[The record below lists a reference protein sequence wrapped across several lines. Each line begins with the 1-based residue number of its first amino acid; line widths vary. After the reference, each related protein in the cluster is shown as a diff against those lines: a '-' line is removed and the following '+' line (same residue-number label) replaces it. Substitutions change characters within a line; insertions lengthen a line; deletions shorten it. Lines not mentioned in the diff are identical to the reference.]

1 MPDHA
6 YAAHE
11 ILVAP
16 ARRYPELWRLIL
28 GLLIAAAVA
37 FGLSSLLSAIVSV
50 LAPGF
55 ASVTLTPEAAQGNTP
70 ATLLILLF
78 SFGLVIVGIFFA
90 ARLLQDRRPLELI
103 GPMPLALV
111 QFWRVFV
118 ALTALGAILLILP
131 PYEMGMP
138 LVRNLDTGTW
148 LALLPVSL
156 AAILVQTGSEEL
168 LFRGYIQQSLAA
180 RFKSPLIWM
189 VVPSLLFGLGHFSP
203 VEAGGNAWLVALW
216 AVAFGILM
224 SDLTARAGTL
234 GPAIA
239 LHMVNNVTALLIVAT
254 PDMLNGLSL
263 TTTPFSLSDTEQMRG
278 WLLIDFGFMT
288 VSWLAA
294 RLAIRR

>member
-1 MPDHA
+1 MRDHA
-6 YAAHE
+6 YSAHE
-11 ILVAP
+11 LLVAP
-16 ARRYPELWRLIL
+16 ARRYPELWRLVL

-37 FGLSSLLSAIVSV
+37 FALSSLISGVLSV

-55 ASVTLTPEAAQGNTP
+55 ASATLSPEAAQGNTP

-78 SFGLVIVGIFFA
+78 SFGLVIVGIFVA
-90 ARLLQDRRPLELI
+90 ARLLQDRRPLDLI

-111 QFWRVFV
+111 QFGKVIL
-118 ALTALGAILLILP
+118 ALAALGAVLMILP
-131 PYEMGMP
+131 PYDMGMA
-138 LVRNLDTGTW
+138 LVPNLDTGTW

-156 AAILVQTGSEEL
+156 AAILVQTASEEL

-180 RFKSPLIWM
+180 RFKSPLVWM
-189 VVPSLLFGLGHFSP
+189 VVPSLLFGLGHFTP
-203 VEAGGNAWLVALW
+203 LEAGENAWLVAIW

-254 PDMLNGLSL
+254 PDMLNGLALS
-263 TTTPFSLSDTEQMRG
+263 TTPYSMSDTGQMRS